1 MHWGRSAAAI
11 AFLGV
16 FFMSVAYDPNRQG
29 WGAALAT
36 CVLTAA
42 LGFTAYTIH
51 KNTYRHPRDPMTQQV
66 YHAEDLAKASEH
78 GGAHGAEKAEGA
90 KGEAS
95 TSEASKGDAK
105 PADAKH

>member
-1 MHWGRSAAAI
+1 MSA
-11 AFLGV
+11 
-16 FFMSVAYDPNRQG
+16 AYDPNRQG

-90 KGEAS
+90 TGAAAKTEA
-95 TSEASKGDAK
+95 AK
-105 PADAKH
+105 TVAAPAAAKH

>member
-1 MHWGRSAAAI
+1 MSA
-11 AFLGV
+11 
-16 FFMSVAYDPNRQG
+16 AYDPNRQG

-78 GGAHGAEKAEGA
+78 GGADGAEKAEGA
-90 KGEAS
+90 KGDASTSDAS

-105 PADAKH
+105 PANAKH

>member
-1 MHWGRSAAAI
+1 MSA
-11 AFLGV
+11 
-16 FFMSVAYDPNRQG
+16 AYDPNRQG

-90 KGEAS
+90 TGEA
-95 TSEASKGDAK
+95 AK
-105 PADAKH
+105 TVAAPAAAKH